1 MSDSTGHLWR
11 ILRDGSPLVVVYYPS
26 RGERDDAVDEV
37 RLLAP
42 DAVTVTRENH
52 IDAAFAHPDAI
63 VLLVVDDEEGAVR
76 RLDLDRDRLLR
87 RTAPAVLFLLS
98 GGDAERSL
106 MRHPSLASWLRGR
119 EYDPDRAEPD
129 AS

>member
-26 RGERDDAVDEV
+26 RGEREDAVEEV
-37 RLLAP
+37 TLLAP
-42 DAVTVTRENH
+42 DDVAVKRADHV
-52 IDAAFAHPDAI
+52 DAAFVTPDALVML
-63 VLLVVDDEEGAVR
+63 VLDDEEGAVR
-76 RLDLDRDRLLR
+76 RLDLDRERLLR
-87 RTAPAVLFLLS
+87 RTVPAVLFLLS

-129 AS
+129 AP